1 MSLMATFLWAAKAS
15 VDGGHA
21 QLIDQYGVST
31 LIHEGWLVQRWSA
44 RVREA
49 RGGSHTAL
57 TLF

>member
-1 MSLMATFLWAAKAS
+1 MATFLCAAKAS

-21 QLIDQYGVST
+21 QLIDQYGVPT

-49 RGGSHTAL
+49 RGGSRTAL
-57 TLF
+57 TMF